1 MIKITKRKFTE
12 LLESN
17 ESIMLGVTHK
27 ELGESE
33 INNIM
38 LDANY
43 AEVVSRGAK
52 RRVIKSTPH
61 RLTFSNS
68 SSLEIDNHGED
79 VQRECFLYSYNN
91 KSVVAIETTSKWCDD
106 EVVKTAIY
114 YLIVK

>member
-1 MIKITKRKFTE
+1 MIKITKRKFIE
-12 LLESN
+12 ILENN
-17 ESIMLGVTHK
+17 ESIMLGVAHR
-27 ELGESE
+27 EIEESK
-33 INNIM
+33 INDIM

-43 AEVVSRGAK
+43 AEIVSRDS
-52 RRVIKSTPH
+52 RRKVVKSTPH
-61 RLTFSNS
+61 RITFSNS

-91 KSVVAIETTSKWCDD
+91 RSVVAIETTSKWCDD